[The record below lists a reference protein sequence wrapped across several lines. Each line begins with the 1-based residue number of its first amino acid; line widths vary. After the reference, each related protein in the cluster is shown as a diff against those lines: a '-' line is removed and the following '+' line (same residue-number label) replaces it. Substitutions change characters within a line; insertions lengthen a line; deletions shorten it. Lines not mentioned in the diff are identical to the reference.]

1 MKRKAGIACIVLGA
15 ALMISALFFLISNT
29 AQDAAAGKSAQTV
42 LEHAFEVNGFEYEL
56 REAQDCVRAGK
67 LHSDVITPEQTIA
80 VMALMDTVRA
90 QSGLRFP
97 FEA

>member
-1 MKRKAGIACIVLGA
+1 M
-15 ALMISALFFLISNT
+15 
-29 AQDAAAGKSAQTV
+29 
-42 LEHAFEVNGFEYEL
+42 
-56 REAQDCVRAGK
+56 RAGK